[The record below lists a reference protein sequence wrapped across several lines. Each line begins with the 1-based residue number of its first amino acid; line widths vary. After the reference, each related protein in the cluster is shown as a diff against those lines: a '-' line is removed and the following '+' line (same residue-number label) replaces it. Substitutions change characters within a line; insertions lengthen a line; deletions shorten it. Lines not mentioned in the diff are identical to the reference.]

1 MTDLLPESRRG
12 YSLPAMASTT
22 DGGST
27 AARQWADELAAW
39 RIDPEILESVRES
52 PYGFPPA
59 VFAAGRTGDPS
70 PLELLARPAL
80 RPGGTVLDV
89 GAGAGAAS
97 LHLVPAGGRLHAVD
111 SQPSMLRA
119 LVDDAD
125 RRGVAVTTY
134 DGTWPDLAA
143 QVPVCDVVV
152 CAHVLYNV
160 PAPVPFVAA
169 LRAHARDLV
178 VLELTERHP
187 LVRLAPMWQ
196 RVHHQSRPSGPTA
209 DLVVAV
215 LREAGFPE
223 PRRQDQVREPLRR
236 TGELAEAWVDLTRR
250 QLCLPPERR
259 DEVVALMAEL
269 PPQPRRVVG
278 LAWPGTA
285 PA

>member
-1 MTDLLPESRRG
+1 
-12 YSLPAMASTT
+12 
-22 DGGST
+22 
-27 AARQWADELAAW
+27 
-39 RIDPEILESVRES
+39 
-52 PYGFPPA
+52 
-59 VFAAGRTGDPS
+59 
-70 PLELLARPAL
+70 
-80 RPGGTVLDV
+80 
-89 GAGAGAAS
+89 AS

-160 PAPVPFVAA
+160 PDPVPFVAA
-169 LRAHARDLV
+169 LRAHAR
-178 VLELTERHP
+178 
-187 LVRLAPMWQ
+187 A
-196 RVHHQSRPSGPTA
+196 RV
-209 DLVVAV
+209 
-215 LREAGFPE
+215 
-223 PRRQDQVREPLRR
+223 
-236 TGELAEAWVDLTRR
+236 
-250 QLCLPPERR
+250 
-259 DEVVALMAEL
+259 AEL